1 MLLSVLKNKSGAARD
16 VVILNAGAAI
26 YVAGVVDNL
35 AAGITTAQK
44 TIESGAALKKLH
56 ELVVL
61 SQKNAA
67 Q

>member
-1 MLLSVLKNKSGAARD
+1 MLKNKSGGARD